1 MLLTVRKLSFLLLTL
16 AILTNTVLMKYGI
29 DGIPR
34 DLSRLCVIVAFVL
47 LIVSL
52 FKKKK
57 TV

>member
-1 MLLTVRKLSFLLLTL
+1 MRKFSILFLIL

-29 DGIPR
+29 EGIPR
-34 DLSRLCVIVAFVL
+34 DLSRLCVLVAFAL

-57 TV
+57 A

>member
-1 MLLTVRKLSFLLLTL
+1 VSKFSLLFLIF

-34 DLSRLCVIVAFVL
+34 DLTRLCVIVAFVL